1 MELGTS
7 SWGPRREDGGVS
19 AVAVASRPSPSFRAI
34 SGAHFPPEGDGR
46 GPGTPGTELFHVGPG
61 SPLISSCGPAP
72 RAGIRNIPKSDSLLL
87 LAKLY
92 LIQWVF
98 PCTVDFPNVINFN
111 IK

>member
-1 MELGTS
+1 MWARLVLSRSTKDQAHLCLA
-7 SWGPRREDGGVS
+7 P
-19 AVAVASRPSPSFRAI
+19 VALPW
-34 SGAHFPPEGDGR
+34 
-46 GPGTPGTELFHVGPG
+46 
-61 SPLISSCGPAP
+61 
-72 RAGIRNIPKSDSLLL
+72 AGIRNVPKSDSLLL